1 MRELVQ
7 LLSMAL
13 TPREIAEAVQQ
24 LAVSAEVSDHLKD
37 RYGEMLRDRDQ
48 LIEELVAVIV
58 AAKAM
63 TPELRRRIKGNGK
76 ATAG

>member
-1 MRELVQ
+1 MQ
-7 LLSMAL
+7 LLIMAL
-13 TPREIAEAVQQ
+13 TPQEIAEAVQQ
-24 LAVSAEVSDHLKD
+24 LAVSAEVSEHLKN

-63 TPELRRRIKGNGK
+63 TPELRRRIKGNGR
-76 ATAG
+76 AIAEQ

>member
-7 LLSMAL
+7 LLNMAL

-24 LAVSAEVSDHLKD
+24 LAVSAEVSEHLKD